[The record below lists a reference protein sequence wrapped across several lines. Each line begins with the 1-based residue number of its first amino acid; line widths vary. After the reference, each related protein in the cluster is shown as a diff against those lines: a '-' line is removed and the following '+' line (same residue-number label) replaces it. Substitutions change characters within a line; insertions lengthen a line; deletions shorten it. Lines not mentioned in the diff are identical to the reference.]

1 VLGLVEVLV
10 DAALDL
16 LRGHGRVGVRGVLLR
31 LRPADEEVAAA
42 RAGLLDRRARERRRG
57 ALERLVPR
65 DARRLAE
72 HAPRHPARGLEHQR
86 GRDRLLLRELDRVL
100 RELHVRRGQLAR
112 DLARVVD
119 DIGRELRDAARGGDR
134 ELGGVLGGVDE
145 RPPRDPAMGR
155 LAVMTASLPDPWW
168 PWMSLVFSLT

>member
-1 VLGLVEVLV
+1 
-10 DAALDL
+10 
-16 LRGHGRVGVRGVLLR
+16 
-31 LRPADEEVAAA
+31 
-42 RAGLLDRRARERRRG
+42 
-57 ALERLVPR
+57 
-65 DARRLAE
+65 
-72 HAPRHPARGLEHQR
+72 
-86 GRDRLLLRELDRVL
+86 VL
-100 RELHVRRGQLAR
+100 RELHVRRGELAR

-145 RPPRDPAMGR
+145 RPARDPAMGR